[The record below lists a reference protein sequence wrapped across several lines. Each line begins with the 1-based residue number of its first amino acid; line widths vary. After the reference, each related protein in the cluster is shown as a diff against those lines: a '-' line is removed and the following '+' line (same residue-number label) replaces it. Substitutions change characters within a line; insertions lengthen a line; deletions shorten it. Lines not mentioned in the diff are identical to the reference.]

1 MTGADGRSQSQ
12 DGNASCVAWNDRIHA
27 PIAKTIMLTEFD
39 QSTIANMTAALEY
52 VCKRIPPEKD
62 SPELRKRIGAAL
74 IDCGNQGRR
83 TFIDF
88 QNTGLAALAKAVQP
102 RKFGWFG
109 LRRLLGR
116 R

>member
-1 MTGADGRSQSQ
+1 
-12 DGNASCVAWNDRIHA
+12 
-27 PIAKTIMLTEFD
+27 MLTEFD

-62 SPELRKRIGAAL
+62 SAVLRKRIGAAV
-74 IDCGNQGRR
+74 IDCANQGRR

-88 QNTGLAALAKAVQP
+88 QNAGLAALAKAVQP
-102 RKFGWFG
+102 AKFGWFG
-109 LRRLLGR
+109 LRRLFGR